1 MSQEVV
7 ASHLHI
13 SRQTLSKYESD
24 LSMPDMKMI
33 LKMAEFFDVSL
44 LDILGIEEE
53 NSKDS
58 IGVSIVSL
66 CVPFTSTISINHYI
80 SGL

>member
-1 MSQEVV
+1 
-7 ASHLHI
+7 
-13 SRQTLSKYESD
+13 
-24 LSMPDMKMI
+24 MI